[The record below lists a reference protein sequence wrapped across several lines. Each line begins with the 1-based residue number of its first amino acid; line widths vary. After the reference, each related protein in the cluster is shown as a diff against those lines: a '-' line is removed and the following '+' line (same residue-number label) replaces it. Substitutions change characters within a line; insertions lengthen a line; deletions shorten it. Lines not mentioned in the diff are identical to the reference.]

1 MTLHAGAVHKHC
13 RSRYYMAKTPK
24 PIPTVCS
31 PSRNPLKLKLVR
43 SQSIRAA
50 FLTPPRHVCAHAHTH
65 TYTHSHPCAAFICLV
80 PYASTT
86 TSGIWCFRASQ
97 SDARPTAIPETL
109 SIEVYTH
116 FLGEHTH
123 THTHNSYTC
132 GTTARTRE
140 RCKISFARSTRRT
153 TTTTTGLSVH
163 PATHRTHSPR
173 PQQSC
178 LNS

>member
-43 SQSIRAA
+43 SQSIHDA

-65 TYTHSHPCAAFICLV
+65 TYTHSRPCAAFICLV

-116 FLGEHTH
+116 FLGEHTYTH
-123 THTHNSYTC
+123 THT
-132 GTTARTRE
+132 TRIPAE
-140 RCKISFARSTRRT
+140 IQHEHGSDVKFRLDDDDNDRSVGPPRYPSDS
-153 TTTTTGLSVH
+153 LS
-163 PATHRTHSPR
+163 PSATILPK
-173 PQQSC
+173 
-178 LNS
+178 